1 MCTKFTKGAVQVP
14 LHDLVAIFGVQKIL
28 GKKICGIKIIL
39 VQNTLKWS
47 NLEILGLI
55 YGVETLHF

>member
-1 MCTKFTKGAVQVP
+1 MIYLPF
-14 LHDLVAIFGVQKIL
+14 FGVQKIL
-28 GKKICGIKIIL
+28 GKKIGGIKIIL
-39 VQNTLKWS
+39 VQNTLKLS